1 MTIDEALDIVNTV
14 LGSSY
19 IEKQKVKYHGVEYT
33 PKYITSVGMNRMRGN
48 FNGGETIRITIYIN
62 FGYSDSSRK
71 KNIPVT
77 LKAVFFGNDKRIDK
91 LLEALYMVQDHY
103 YVASTEVDLG
113 DW

>member
-14 LGSSY
+14 LRSSY

-33 PKYITSVGMNRMRGN
+33 PKNITSVGTNRMRGSLN
-48 FNGGETIRITIYIN
+48 SGETIRRIIYIN
-62 FGYSDSSRK
+62 FGYSDASRK
-71 KNIPVT
+71 KNVPVT
-77 LKAVFFGNDKRIDK
+77 LKAVFFGNDDRADK
-91 LLEALYMVQDHY
+91 LLEALHTVQDHY